1 MADVPLELQQLLALS
16 RDRATYQ
23 NPLFQATTQLAYSL
37 LPTYARQGTSLGTL
51 GSGLPQVSPQSGG
64 VGLGRALGAGALGAL
79 ASGGSGAGGPLK
91 ALIDGLKKLFS
102 HQYQIQGDKPYGGG
116 ALTGGGQD
124 PFQPFTGWDP
134 YGGDPNLGRSPET
147 WDPQLQPNVTTSE
160 VFGGLADPYLN
171 TGGGGSGESYDWS
184 LLPGYGG
191 RP

>member
-16 RDRATYQ
+16 RDRAAYQ

-37 LPTYARQGTSLGTL
+37 LPTYARQGTNLSGTL

-64 VGLGRALGAGALGAL
+64 LGFGRALGAGALGAL
-79 ASGGSGAGGPLK
+79 AAGGSGAGGPLK
-91 ALIDGLKKLFS
+91 ALIDGLKKLFA
-102 HQYQIQGDKPYGGG
+102 HRAQGIQGDQPYGGG

-124 PFQPFTGWDP
+124 PFQPFLGWDP
-134 YGGDPNLGRSPET
+134 YGGDPNLGRSANQ
-147 WDPQLQPNVTTSE
+147 WDPQPQPMVTTSE
-160 VFGGLADPYLN
+160 EFGGLANPYQ
-171 TGGGGSGESYDWS
+171 GGGGSGESYDWS